1 MHDYKF
7 LRPKLLVTF
16 PRLISKGNE
25 LRLSTPP
32 SSWCL
37 RIRWCHPC
45 LEQSPSQ
52 PRSDRSFSHSLKI
65 CRVQLLGAYQRG
77 RQTRQTL
84 ELRQQLTLLQ
94 IRQLGQWFVNRTL
107 RHVLRCSD
115 YCSCVHKYFRPLV
128 GAPSSHE
135 SEHAGHIPAMGLPLT
150 WGVNLRLYNLRSKE
164 FSNYIV

>member
-65 CRVQLLGAYQRG
+65 CRVQLSRSVPTRKANQANAGTATAAHAPADQIIGPMVCQSDFKTCFALFWLLQLCAQVLSPFGRRTIFARIGACWPYTCDG
-77 RQTRQTL
+77 LAIDLACESQTL
-84 ELRQQLTLLQ
+84 
-94 IRQLGQWFVNRTL
+94 
-107 RHVLRCSD
+107 
-115 YCSCVHKYFRPLV
+115 
-128 GAPSSHE
+128 
-135 SEHAGHIPAMGLPLT
+135 
-150 WGVNLRLYNLRSKE
+150 
-164 FSNYIV
+164 